1 MGTPMEVGMQRLILR
16 WAINAVALY
25 VAVGTGWLPGIRAE
39 STGWVAIL
47 ALALIF
53 SLVNALLRPLVK
65 LLTCPLILLTLGLF
79 TLVINGGLFWLT
91 GLIGQQ
97 FNIGFTVEG
106 FWPAVVGGLVV
117 GIVSMILTVI
127 LRDEISP
134 RRARSQ

>member
-1 MGTPMEVGMQRLILR
+1 MEVGMQRLILR

-106 FWPAVVGGLVV
+106 FWPAVWGGLVV

>member
-1 MGTPMEVGMQRLILR
+1 MEVGMQRLILR